1 MLFAVSWDSPML
13 MKPPLD
19 LTLDL
24 FQKITPTVT
33 FSAKEVNQLLMIAFI
48 PTKKIAEVKMEL
60 EFTAQT
66 SQRPA
71 QSYQHQQCLQQQQHQ
86 AHQLVSE
93 LQLCF
98 LLTLLFDPQVL
109 LV

>member
-1 MLFAVSWDSPML
+1 
-13 MKPPLD
+13 MKPPWD
-19 LTLDL
+19 LTSDL
-24 FQKITPTVT
+24 FQKITPTMT
-33 FSAKEVNQLLMIAFI
+33 FSAKVVNQLLTIAFI
-48 PTKKIAEVKMEL
+48 PIKKIAEVKMEL

-71 QSYQHQQCLQQQQHQ
+71 QSHQHQQCLQQHHQ

-93 LQLCF
+93 LQLFF
-98 LLTLLFDPQVL
+98 LLRLLFDPQVL